1 MRKISLFNSLSK
13 KKEEFT
19 PINPPEVSMY
29 CCGFTVYDHTHLG
42 HIKKYIGDDIIRRVL
57 EFNGY
62 KVTHVQNVTDVGHLV
77 SDSDEGIDKMEKGAQ
92 KYGMTVWEVAKKY
105 EKEFFDTMDQVGAL
119 KPHIIENA
127 ASDKSISEQ
136 ISNIRLLVDTNYAY
150 ITPNAIYFDVSK
162 LKEYNPFSS
171 QSLEDKI
178 SGSRDDVVTD
188 SNKKHPADF
197 ALWVFTVGEHANHVM
212 RWDSPWGE
220 GFPGWHIECSTIS
233 ISNLGERIDIH
244 TGGLDHQYI
253 HHPNEIAQNEALTG
267 HKVVNYW
274 MHHNFLV
281 VNGKK
286 MSKSLGNFYTL
297 QDLLDKKFNPYA
309 LRYLILGVHYRQQM
323 NFTWESMQSA
333 QTTYESLLKKYAQLV
348 ENAGEKSIPIDEQNK
363 YWVMFLEAINDDF
376 NIPKAIGIMWDML
389 RDSNLDD
396 LSKLSMLI
404 DFDKIFGFD
413 IKKQS
418 KIFNTEVDSK
428 KLPTEIKDLLEE
440 REQAR
445 QNKDWA
451 NSDKLRDK
459 ILEKGYKIEDTSEGS
474 VISKI

>member
-363 YWVMFLEAINDDF
+363 YWVMFVEAINDDF